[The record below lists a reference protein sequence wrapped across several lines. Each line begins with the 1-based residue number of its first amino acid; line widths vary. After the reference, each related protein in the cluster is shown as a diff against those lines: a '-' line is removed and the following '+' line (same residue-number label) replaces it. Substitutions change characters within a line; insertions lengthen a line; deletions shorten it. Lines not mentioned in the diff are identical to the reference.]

1 VQPKIRQQLAR
12 RKRRLQRRLDR
23 ADRRGCHRPMFT
35 AHTTH
40 YEIAGRTRG
49 ISSGGIGALHA
60 LAHQVGLVD
69 AIDRG
74 LHLLKFHFPY
84 HESDHVLT
92 FAYNALCDGTCLQ
105 DLELRRQDEVF
116 LDALG
121 ARRLPDPTTAG
132 DFCRRFT
139 EASVRLLQ
147 DLVHDV
153 RLGVWAEQPAD
164 FFDQARLDMDGFLV
178 ETTGQC
184 KQGMDIA
191 YDGTWG
197 YHALVLTLANT
208 GEVLGLV
215 NRPGNR
221 PSHEGAAAEVDRALA
236 VCFRGGFRRVLLRGD
251 TDFSQTAHLD
261 RWGADPRV
269 QFIFGYDA
277 APNLVGLAEQLPERC
292 WQALQRP
299 PRSAVRTR
307 PRQRP
312 DNVKEAVVVRRE
324 FENIKLVSEQVAEFN
339 YRPTACR
346 TTYRMVV
353 VRKNLS
359 VAKGERV
366 LFDDIRYFFYITNDW
381 VSEADE
387 VVFGANDRCHQEN
400 LLAQLYGGVRA
411 LRAPVDNL
419 VSNWAYMVMTALA
432 WDLKAWWALLLPE
445 APGRWQER
453 HRAQKRWV
461 LRLEFKAF
469 VNAFV
474 RIPCQ
479 LVRTGR
485 RLVYRLLSWNPHLPI
500 FFRLVDRLRC

>member
-1 VQPKIRQQLAR
+1 MQPKIRQQLAR

-178 ETTGQC
+178 ETTGQ
-184 KQGMDIA
+184 
-191 YDGTWG
+191 
-197 YHALVLTLANT
+197 
-208 GEVLGLV
+208 
-215 NRPGNR
+215 
-221 PSHEGAAAEVDRALA
+221 
-236 VCFRGGFRRVLLRGD
+236 
-251 TDFSQTAHLD
+251 
-261 RWGADPRV
+261 
-269 QFIFGYDA
+269 
-277 APNLVGLAEQLPERC
+277 
-292 WQALQRP
+292 
-299 PRSAVRTR
+299 
-307 PRQRP
+307 
-312 DNVKEAVVVRRE
+312 
-324 FENIKLVSEQVAEFN
+324 
-339 YRPTACR
+339 
-346 TTYRMVV
+346 
-353 VRKNLS
+353 
-359 VAKGERV
+359 
-366 LFDDIRYFFYITNDW
+366 
-381 VSEADE
+381 
-387 VVFGANDRCHQEN
+387 
-400 LLAQLYGGVRA
+400 
-411 LRAPVDNL
+411 
-419 VSNWAYMVMTALA
+419 
-432 WDLKAWWALLLPE
+432 
-445 APGRWQER
+445 
-453 HRAQKRWV
+453 
-461 LRLEFKAF
+461 
-469 VNAFV
+469 
-474 RIPCQ
+474 
-479 LVRTGR
+479 
-485 RLVYRLLSWNPHLPI
+485 
-500 FFRLVDRLRC
+500 